1 MGLKFGLSHTL
12 RDEHRLRTLVNR
24 MLRGMFRPKREEG
37 QEAGEECITRSF
49 ITCTLHQI
57 LFRW

>member
-1 MGLKFGLSHTL
+1 MGVKCGHTQ
-12 RDEHRLRTLVNR
+12 REEHRLRTFENIV
-24 MLRGMFRPKREEG
+24 LRRMFRPKREEG